1 MKLLV
6 SPWIASCLL
15 LAPCLASAQVIQGRA
30 IDATTGNPVP
40 DVSVRI
46 DAEGKQFGTTV
57 TDSLGRFTLRA
68 ASGGSYRIT
77 TSHIAFAPVE
87 ATVDV
92 GAGAMVEVLLRLSI
106 QPTELPA
113 IEVVARGRAPDA
125 ALERAG
131 FYDRKNAGFG
141 VFRTP
146 EDVERRPV
154 FAASDLFLSTNGVRV
169 EYAGLQGKDVRMTRG
184 GSDPDCRPR
193 VFIDNVMARRGGR
206 NTMPGDPPL
215 DALISARDILAV
227 EIYRSPSETPQEFAG
242 NDVTCGVI
250 IFWTKRG
257 SGRQ

>member
-1 MKLLV
+1 MKV
-6 SPWIASCLL
+6 RAASRIAACLL

-46 DAEGKQFGTTV
+46 DSDGRQFGNTV

-113 IEVVARGRAPDA
+113 IEVIARGRAPDA

-131 FYDRKNAGFG
+131 FYDRRNAGFG

-146 EDVERRPV
+146 EEVERRPL
-154 FAASDLFLSTNGVRV
+154 FAASDLFLNTNGVRV
-169 EYAGLQGKDVRMTRG
+169 GYAGIQGKDVTMSRG
-184 GSDPDCRPR
+184 ADPDCRPR
-193 VFIDNVMARRGGR
+193 VYIDNVMARRGGR
-206 NTMPGDPPL
+206 NSMPGDPPL
-215 DALISARDILAV
+215 DALIPARDILAV
-227 EIYRSPSETPQEFAG
+227 EIYRSPSETPQEYAG